1 MWADIVDDQSFT
13 FQQLLPFFKK
23 SIRFTPPDYTKRRGG
38 LVTYDANAFDPSGG
52 PLHVSYP
59 NQYYKPFSDRIK
71 SAFTSLGFKEIP
83 GFNSGNLLGFSEFTL
98 TIDPRAATRSSSETS
113 FLQATLR
120 NSTLQVYQQT
130 LAKRIVFNT
139 ENKSAIGV
147 EVSTAGVQYYLAA
160 RKEVILAAGVVCYT
174 TKEIL
179 DLYYRHMWTNACPH
193 SFARLKC

>member
-23 SIRFTPPDYTKRRGG
+23 SIRFTPPDYTKRGGG
-38 LVTYDANAFDPSGG
+38 LVTYDANAFDPSAG

-59 NQYYKPFSDRIK
+59 NQYYQPFSDRIK
-71 SAFTSLGFKEIP
+71 SAFASLGFKEIP

-120 NSTLQVYQQT
+120 NSALQVYQQT
-130 LAKRIVFNT
+130 LAKRIVFST

-160 RKEVILAAGVVCYT
+160 RKEVILAAGVVCY
-174 TKEIL
+174 EQGDFRSL
-179 DLYYRHMWTNACPH
+179 
-193 SFARLKC
+193 LKAHVD